1 MARLYTN
8 EHFPA
13 KAVKKLR
20 ELEHDVL
27 TIFEAGNAGQRI
39 PDDQVLA
46 YATSNARVVV
56 TINRRDFMRLHRLYP
71 EHAGIIICTE
81 DPDVVGQALRIHE
94 AIMHEDLLQGKLIR
108 IYRPSR

>member
-13 KAVKKLR
+13 KVVKKLR

-46 YATSNARVVV
+46 YATNNARAVV
-56 TINRRDFMRLHRLYP
+56 TINRRDFMRLHHLYP
-71 EHAGIIICTE
+71 DHAGIIICTE
-81 DPDVVGQALRIHE
+81 DPDVTGQALRIHE
-94 AIMHEDLLQGKLIR
+94 AITHEGLLQGKLIR